1 MKKSFEKGFDAELRP
16 SEATFD
22 IFVFLSSLKAA
33 LKYWKFALYAGALPI
48 FATQVERGLPS
59 VLHSPEALS
68 PQEFLP
74 CPRTLPH
81 RRLLLSNL
89 EF

>member
-1 MKKSFEKGFDAELRP
+1 VAPQAGMKKSFEKRFDAELRP

-48 FATQVERGLPS
+48 LLPK
-59 VLHSPEALS
+59 
-68 PQEFLP
+68 
-74 CPRTLPH
+74 
-81 RRLLLSNL
+81 
-89 EF
+89 